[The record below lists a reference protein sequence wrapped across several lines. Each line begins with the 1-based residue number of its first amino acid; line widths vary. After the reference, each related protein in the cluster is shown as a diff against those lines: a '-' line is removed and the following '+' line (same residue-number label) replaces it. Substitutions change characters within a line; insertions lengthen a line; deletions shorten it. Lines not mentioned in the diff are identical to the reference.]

1 MEKELYDKLL
11 EIAKQTIFCFKEGYR
26 KDFETKGNDDE
37 DFLDI
42 AVWDFKNALAE
53 AYTAGYN
60 EGWGDCSKL

>member
-1 MEKELYDKLL
+1 MESINDTLL

-42 AVWDFKNALAE
+42 AVWDLYNALE
-53 AYTAGYN
+53 SAYQAGYN

>member
-1 MEKELYDKLL
+1 MESINNTLL

-42 AVWDFKNALAE
+42 TVWDLYNALE
-53 AYTAGYN
+53 SAYKAGYN

>member
-1 MEKELYDKLL
+1 MESTNDTLL

-42 AVWDFKNALAE
+42 AVWDLYNALE
-53 AYTAGYN
+53 SAYNAGYN